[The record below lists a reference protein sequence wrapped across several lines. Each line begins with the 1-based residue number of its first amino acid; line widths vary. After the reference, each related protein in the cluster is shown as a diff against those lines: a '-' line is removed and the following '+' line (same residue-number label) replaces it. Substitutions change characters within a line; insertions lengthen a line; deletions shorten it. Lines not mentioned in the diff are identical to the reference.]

1 MSILLDRCNPMRPV
15 NCANCGAIRIS
26 TALICEKEMSVAAKL
41 RKPHVCEYCSQKR
54 YSANVDTALLDM
66 QNGQHAFPVAGSF

>member
-1 MSILLDRCNPMRPV
+1 
-15 NCANCGAIRIS
+15 
-26 TALICEKEMSVAAKL
+26 MSVAAKL